1 LSRSTTCRC
10 RSKFWDWC
18 ARKYPN
24 AGLAIIGAGSL
35 EADLAA
41 RIAAKPYAQHV
52 LLCGDVPHAGT
63 LRAIEDCSVF
73 LRTTLYDGD
82 SISVREALHVG
93 ATVIASEN
101 GMRPPGV
108 RLISPENLDA
118 ATSRDFRSARC
129 AAGAKT
135 RAAGR

>member
-1 LSRSTTCRC
+1 VRE
-10 RSKFWDWC
+10 
-18 ARKYPN
+18 KYPN

-93 ATVIASEN
+93 ATVIASEKRN
-101 GMRPPGV
+101 APARCAADFAGEPRC
-108 RLISPENLDA
+108 
-118 ATSRDFRSARC
+118 ATSRDFSKRSLRRRRENPRRRPMRTNLQAVLEIYEC
-129 AAGAKT
+129 
-135 RAAGR
+135 